1 MHFIPLSN
9 EQAHM
14 WVNLLFAESFGLT
27 RVAANTPRFP
37 KVEIQQCDI
46 NRAAA
51 AQNSP
56 SFLKH
61 LCTVVG
67 CHFFEHLVRQP
78 WEGHSCNLVWALSK
92 VMLFASL
99 VVLMVPYTKLISL
112 RGL

>member
-9 EQAHM
+9 EQAHT

-27 RVAANTPRFP
+27 RAVANTPRFP

-46 NRAAA
+46 NRTAA

-61 LCTVVG
+61 LCTVIFLSILSDNLGKGVFVTWYG
-67 CHFFEHLVRQP
+67 PSARSCFLPPLSCSWCHTQ
-78 WEGHSCNLVWALSK
+78 
-92 VMLFASL
+92 
-99 VVLMVPYTKLISL
+99 
-112 RGL
+112 